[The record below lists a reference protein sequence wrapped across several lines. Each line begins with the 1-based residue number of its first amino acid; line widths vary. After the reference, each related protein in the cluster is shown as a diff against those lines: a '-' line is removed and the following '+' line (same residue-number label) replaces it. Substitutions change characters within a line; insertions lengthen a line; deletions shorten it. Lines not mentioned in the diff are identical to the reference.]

1 MQTTDHNKIIGI
13 IHIAYGAF
21 GLLVMIVL
29 AIFMVGLFGVVSAE
43 QGDVRPIGIIGVV
56 MFVVVALNILLAVP
70 SFLAGYAMLKRKSWA
85 KGAAVVAAIIDGL
98 SFPFGTALCVYTLWF
113 MFSAEGKALYDTNAR
128 VLPPPPPDWTTTAGS
143 TKKEFEYVPPVVPP
157 NWR

>member
-1 MQTTDHNKIIGI
+1 MHTTDHNKIIGI

-21 GLLVMIVL
+21 GVVVMIVL
-29 AIFMVGLFGVVSAE
+29 AIFMVGLFGLVSAE
-43 QGDVRPIGIIGVV
+43 QGDIRPLGIIGVV
-56 MFVVVALNILLAVP
+56 MFIVVVLNILLAVP

-85 KGAAVVAAIIDGL
+85 KGVAVVAAIIDVM
-98 SFPFGTALCVYTLWF
+98 SFPFGTALGVYTLWF
-113 MFSAEGKALYDTNAR
+113 MFSGEGKALYDANAR
-128 VLPPPPPDWTTTAGS
+128 VLPPPPPDWTTTIGS

>member
-1 MQTTDHNKIIGI
+1 MPKTDHNKIIGI

-21 GLLVMIVL
+21 GVVVMLLF
-29 AIFMVGLFGVVSAE
+29 AIFMVGVFGLVSADR
-43 QGDVRPIGIIGVV
+43 GDVRPLGLMGIV
-56 MFVVVALNILLAVP
+56 MFFVVALNILLAAP

-85 KGAAVVAAIIDGL
+85 KGAGVVAAILDGL

-113 MFSAEGKALYDTNAR
+113 MFSNEGKALYDANVRT
-128 VLPPPPPDWTTTAGS
+128 LPPPPPNWRVGQPGQR
-143 TKKEFEYVPPVVPP
+143 EFEYVPPAVPP